1 MNIGKGNGGV
11 RRMSNDIDAKSYVK
25 YSRWGFAACAWIF
38 ALLVAVQ
45 VFIAGLATFVDPVHW
60 STHTNFVRILEVF
73 PLLMFILSFF
83 GKVPAAL
90 RWWSLALIAL
100 IVLQYVTANL
110 GSAPAVGALHPVIAM
125 IMFWLAV
132 FVAARVPVRSR

>member
-1 MNIGKGNGGV
+1 
-11 RRMSNDIDAKSYVK
+11 MSNDIAVKPHVK

-45 VFIAGLATFVDPVHW
+45 VFNAGLATFVDPAHW
-60 STHTNFVRILEVF
+60 NTHTNFVRIVEVF

-90 RWWSLALIAL
+90 RWWSLALLAF

-110 GSAPAVGALHPVIAM
+110 DSAPMVGALHPVIAM
-125 IMFWLAV
+125 VMFWVAV
-132 FVAARVPVRSR
+132 FVATRAPIRS

>member
-1 MNIGKGNGGV
+1 MT
-11 RRMSNDIDAKSYVK
+11 NDIAVKSHVK

-45 VFIAGLATFVDPVHW
+45 VFIAGLATFVDSAHW
-60 STHTNFVRILEVF
+60 NTHTLFVRILEVF

-90 RWWSLALIAL
+90 RWLSLALILL
-100 IVLQYVTANL
+100 IVLQYVTANM
-110 GSAPAVGALHPVIAM
+110 SSVPEVGALHPVIAM

-132 FVAARVPVRSR
+132 FTASRAPIRSSN

>member
-1 MNIGKGNGGV
+1 MNIGDGNGGV
-11 RRMSNDIDAKSYVK
+11 RRMSNDIAAKSHVK

-45 VFIAGLATFVDPVHW
+45 VFIAGLATFVDPAHW
-60 STHTNFVRILEVF
+60 NTHTHFVPVMEVF

-83 GKVPAAL
+83 GRVPAAL
-90 RWWSLALIAL
+90 RWWSLFLIAL

-110 GSAPAVGALHPVIAM
+110 DSAPAVGALHPVIAM
-125 IMFWLAV
+125 IMFWVAV
-132 FVAARVPVRSR
+132 FVATRAPIKSP